1 MTSRFLSR
9 TSWFAIVGA
18 VLLSGFILWETARY
32 ARSVALDEIRVRNA
46 YTLDLVVENLR
57 GELAK
62 YSFQPRLLASSTI
75 LVDALRRHPAE
86 PFVDRANSEL
96 ERINEVTGA
105 LATYLMDK
113 DGLTVA
119 ASNWSSD
126 KPFVGRNFS
135 FRPYFKE
142 AMQGHLGRFSALGTT
157 SGERGYY
164 FAHPVRHEGKTIG
177 AVVVKMAVARLE
189 TAWRASDDVVLVL
202 DEEGIVFLS
211 SMPEWRLNAVTPLTA
226 AARKRLSETRRYNG
240 EPHHQL
246 SLSRAPDSDIIEIGE
261 TGPAGTSKATGKTR
275 KFLAV
280 SAPMN
285 EAGWRVMILADA
297 SGVAYRVQIALL
309 VVGFMLASA
318 FLASLNIYQR
328 RRRLNERLELQETA
342 KAELEEK
349 VKERTKDLSRAVAR
363 LRAEVSERQ
372 RAEEDLRRTQEEL
385 IQASKLSALG
395 RLSAGLS
402 HELNQ
407 PLTAIRNYAENAR
420 VFLSR
425 QNTSTADANLGSI
438 VEMGERMARIIRN
451 LRTYAR
457 NEPVGSRPARLLQS
471 IRDAIDLLQPEL
483 RNAGIEVD
491 LEFTDEELM
500 VVGGDVRLQ
509 QVFVNLISNAIDAMA
524 ESPRRQ
530 LRISVETHASEVTI
544 AISDT
549 GPGIK
554 ATDINRVF
562 DPIFTTKEVG
572 KGTGLGL
579 SITYGIVNQFG
590 GRIDATNNE
599 EGGATFTVTLQRA
612 QTRREAAE

>member
-1 MTSRFLSR
+1 MPSRSLSR
-9 TSWFAIVGA
+9 TTWFAIIGA
-18 VLLSGFILWETARY
+18 TLLSGLILWETARY
-32 ARSVALDEIRVRNA
+32 ARSVALDEIRTRSA

-62 YSFQPRLLASSTI
+62 YSFQPRLLAHSTI
-75 LVDALRRHPAE
+75 LTDALTQYPQASAI
-86 PFVDRANSEL
+86 DRANSEL

-105 LATYLMDK
+105 RATYLMNK
-113 DGLTVA
+113 DGLTIA

-126 KPFVGRNFS
+126 KPFVGSNFS

-142 AMQGHLGRFSALGTT
+142 AMQGRLGRFSALGTT

-164 FAHPVRHEGKTIG
+164 FAHPVRNADGIIG
-177 AVVVKMAVARLE
+177 VVVVKMGVARLE
-189 TAWRASDDVVLVL
+189 TAWRAGDDVILIL

-211 SMPEWRLNAVTPLTA
+211 SRPEWRLNAISPLTA
-226 AARKRLSETRRYNG
+226 AAHQRLSETRRYAG
-240 EPHHQL
+240 EAHREL
-246 SLSRAPDSDIIEIGE
+246 SFSRAPDSDIIEIGNID
-261 TGPAGTSKATGKTR
+261 ASGTSNSTKKYVAI
-275 KFLAV
+275 

-285 EAGWRVMILADA
+285 EAGWRVLILADA

-318 FLASLNIYQR
+318 VLASLNIYQR
-328 RRRLNERLELQETA
+328 RRRLNERLELQEAA
-342 KAELEEK
+342 KAELGDK
-349 VKERTKDLSRAVAR
+349 VRARTKDLSRAVAR

-425 QNTSTADANLGSI
+425 NNTATTDANLGSI

-471 IRDAIDLLQPEL
+471 IRDSIGLLQPEL
-483 RNAGIEVD
+483 RSAGIEVTSD
-491 LEFTDEELM
+491 FTDDELM
-500 VVGGDVRLQ
+500 VIGGDVRLQ
-509 QVFVNLISNAIDAMA
+509 QVFVNLISNAIDAMSNA
-524 ESPRRQ
+524 PRRH
-530 LRISVETHASEVTI
+530 LTVSVEPRATDVAI

-549 GPGIK
+549 GPGLRAK
-554 ATDINRVF
+554 DMNRVF
-562 DPIFTTKEVG
+562 DPFFTTKEVG

-590 GRIDATNNE
+590 GYIEAANNDD
-599 EGGATFTVTLQRA
+599 GGATFTVTLQRVESN
-612 QTRREAAE
+612 REAAE